1 MSYLQKAL
9 TIILQIILFVSFIT
23 PANAMERRRDQFAKE
38 PGHYIVPMPYSVP
51 GLGQGLLLGVLATN
65 AHDSYT
71 DYFGVITTGD
81 IEGIGAGIVDM
92 HLINERL
99 IAAVI
104 VSKTN
109 KAQIANY
116 ASRGMTS
123 SKDDYIL
130 LDLQNIRFAA
140 TELTGTFYDRML
152 EISTGAM
159 QGEGNVSR
167 IRDKNGEVIQETDGE
182 TNEFVGYFVNIA
194 IDWTDDYQDPRKGIR
209 YNFGM
214 GWADVALANSPE
226 YYQQQHNLTGYIPVG
241 LRSTWAFNYFRSD
254 AFVTRTGDTNFASVE
269 ARTGLDCDDPGLT
282 TEHQKQCIQTVN
294 NVIAHNRYGTLSSI
308 GGGSRLRSY
317 PMGRYTGA
325 HAVFYGTEFRWNLT
339 EEFRPF
345 NIGLASDIRTGIQLA
360 FFFETASVADEKNNL
375 GDIWRDSYGLG
386 VRLVTASGLVIRG
399 DYATGDEGGELT
411 VIFDYPWGNY

>member
-123 SKDDYIL
+123 SKD
-130 LDLQNIRFAA
+130 
-140 TELTGTFYDRML
+140 
-152 EISTGAM
+152 
-159 QGEGNVSR
+159 
-167 IRDKNGEVIQETDGE
+167 
-182 TNEFVGYFVNIA
+182 
-194 IDWTDDYQDPRKGIR
+194 RK
-209 YNFGM
+209 
-214 GWADVALANSPE
+214 
-226 YYQQQHNLTGYIPVG
+226 
-241 LRSTWAFNYFRSD
+241 
-254 AFVTRTGDTNFASVE
+254 SV
-269 ARTGLDCDDPGLT
+269 
-282 TEHQKQCIQTVN
+282 V
-294 NVIAHNRYGTLSSI
+294 
-308 GGGSRLRSY
+308 
-317 PMGRYTGA
+317 
-325 HAVFYGTEFRWNLT
+325 
-339 EEFRPF
+339 
-345 NIGLASDIRTGIQLA
+345 
-360 FFFETASVADEKNNL
+360 
-375 GDIWRDSYGLG
+375 
-386 VRLVTASGLVIRG
+386 
-399 DYATGDEGGELT
+399 
-411 VIFDYPWGNY
+411 